1 MTRIKSRFFLF
12 TLLQG
17 SFLLHAQQMN
27 AVLKQKELLFETNS
41 GYHDLTSTTKTVFVS
56 YVLSEKI
63 ASGQFYEDRRMIIE
77 EFMAGVNFASE
88 SAVLTIEQFWNGVKV
103 QQYVVKPALKGTP
116 AFIPKL
122 PLLFRPPES

>member
-1 MTRIKSRFFLF
+1 
-12 TLLQG
+12 
-17 SFLLHAQQMN
+17 MN

-56 YVLSEKI
+56 YVLPEKI

-116 AFIPKL
+116 AFNPKTATSISTTWKL
-122 PLLFRPPES
+122 IFKRLATFYSIWHFHPS

>member
-1 MTRIKSRFFLF
+1 MTRIISRFFLF
-12 TLLQG
+12 TLLQC

-103 QQYVVKPALKGTP
+103 QQCVVKPALK
-116 AFIPKL
+116 
-122 PLLFRPPES
+122 